1 MKNYFLIIGLVIG
14 FLPQL
19 VQAQAIHDAL
29 ELRTYLTKDRQLQE
43 GMTESRQELFY
54 AILARNYGKERTG
67 LTKSELIEAYRD
79 NPFIGP
85 LLPKDLGDNSRF
97 QGVTGQRSVLTN
109 GVASS
114 GLGLPNSTFL
124 LGLTDFLVG
133 RTKMELNI
141 AFFRELQKAINDS
154 EEMRYLF
161 PTTEKILLQI
171 DNDIYQFKA
180 FWEALRESF
189 IKDLDN
195 LVYNLDDYVQF
206 SSRIKDPVV
215 KNIVSDLFK
224 VTELFYEKTAPADII
239 DYLARDAYL
248 HTLDPKEDS
257 SGVLGAMQN
266 HLELLGILSA
276 SVEHED
282 GNGYWVKED
291 KLVELV
297 RDPLKG
303 VLFLGL
309 VYQQA
314 KEINIGGKPL
324 GGYLAPMATQ
334 NGKMRSL
341 LTQFKLFLQ
350 EAGRLQRLAKDM
362 RARANELRRLKATAT
377 TPVEDLSAHQAY
389 YDFTE
394 GVCQLLLY
402 ANDFKTTITGIETN
416 LDTIVTRFL
425 SIASDLNSITME
437 IRREEYTSALV
448 HTLFV
453 IEKILPQDELYCER
467 QLILKYGTF
476 IATSVAAKTPQEV
489 SDAIAAFALPPGSSA
504 MKKYAKFS
512 IALNAFVGMGA
523 GQETLKSLGT
533 RPYYAVATPIGVTFN
548 MGFKNYGSIGVLA
561 SLVDIGALTAFRFQ
575 DDSANELPELRFE
588 NVLAPGGYLVYTIP
602 KYPIAIGVGAQ
613 LGPNLRTVTN
623 TNLGIDQT
631 SGWRWGAFIAVDIPI
646 VSLYNNN
653 HRYKVCCKTCGKKKN
668 R

>member
-1 MKNYFLIIGLVIG
+1 MKNYFLLLGLLLGV
-14 FLPQL
+14 LPQL

-29 ELRTYLTKDRQLQE
+29 ELRSFLTEDQELQE
-43 GMTESRQELFY
+43 GMTESRKELFY
-54 AILARNYGKERTG
+54 TILARNYGEERTG
-67 LTKSELIEAYRD
+67 LTKAELIQAYRD

-85 LLPKDLGDNSRF
+85 LLPEDIGDGSTLK
-97 QGVTGQRSVLTN
+97 GKTGQRSVLTN
-109 GVASS
+109 GIASS

-133 RTKMELNI
+133 RTKLELNI

-224 VTELFYEKTAPADII
+224 VTELFYEKTAPADVIG
-239 DYLARDAYL
+239 YLARDAYL
-248 HTLDPKEDS
+248 HTLEAKDDTT
-257 SGVLGAMQN
+257 GILGTMQS
-266 HLELLGILSA
+266 HLQLLGVLSA

-291 KLVELV
+291 KLIQLV
-297 RDPLKG
+297 KDPISG
-303 VLFLGL
+303 MLFLGL
-309 VYQQA
+309 VYQHA
-314 KEINIGGKPL
+314 KDISIGGQTL
-324 GGYLAPMATQ
+324 GSYLAPMAGQ
-334 NGKMRSL
+334 NEKVRTL
-341 LTQFKLFLQ
+341 LNQLKLFLQ
-350 EAGRLQRLAKDM
+350 EAGKLQRLAKDM
-362 RARANELRRLKATAT
+362 RARANELRRLKATST
-377 TPVEDLSAHQAY
+377 TPVDDMSAHQAY
-389 YDFTE
+389 FEFTE
-394 GVCQLLLY
+394 GVCQLLMY
-402 ANDFKTTITGIETN
+402 ANDFKTTITGVENN
-416 LDTIVTRFL
+416 LDTIVERFL
-425 SIASDLNSITME
+425 SITSDINSITME
-437 IRREEYTSALV
+437 IRREEYTSALI

-453 IEKILPQDELYCER
+453 IEKILPQGEFYCER

-512 IALNAFVGMGA
+512 IALNAFVGLSG
-523 GQETLKSLGT
+523 GQEVLQSLG
-533 RPYYAVATPIGVTFN
+533 PKAYYAVATPIGVTFN
-548 MGFKNYGSIGVLA
+548 MGFKNYGSLGILA
-561 SLVDIGALTAFRFQ
+561 SLVDIGALTALRFQ
-575 DDSANELPELRFE
+575 DDSANELPDLRFE
-588 NVLAPGGYLVYTIP
+588 NVLAPGGYLVYTVP

-623 TNLGIDQT
+623 TNLGISQT
-631 SGWRWGAFIAVDIPI
+631 NGWRWGAFIAVDIPI
-646 VSLYNNN
+646 VSLYNSNQ
-653 HRYKVCCKTCGKKKN
+653 RYKLCGGKQKNKKK
-668 R
+668 